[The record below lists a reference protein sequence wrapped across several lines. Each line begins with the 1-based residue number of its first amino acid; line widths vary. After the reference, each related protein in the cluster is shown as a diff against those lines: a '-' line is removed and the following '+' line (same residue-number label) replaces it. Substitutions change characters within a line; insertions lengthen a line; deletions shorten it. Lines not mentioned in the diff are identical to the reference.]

1 MWGRGCDVTVTTLLW
16 VLAVQPDLLDWLRQ
30 QQGGGNGA
38 GQRLLAARLERA
50 AHIRVQMSRRVLLSS
65 IRLGSSSPEG
75 CQGRARTQMS
85 RLRRS
90 AVTIKLT
97 CTIHKVMLSG
107 AGLAAAF

>member
-50 AHIRVQMSRRVLLSS
+50 DGILEALHTF
-65 IRLGSSSPEG
+65 GF
-75 CQGRARTQMS
+75 
-85 RLRRS
+85 
-90 AVTIKLT
+90 K
-97 CTIHKVMLSG
+97 
-107 AGLAAAF
+107 